1 MCKLYQNVHKNTD
14 FISYFCNQQW
24 KFNNDNI
31 QNLWKKMSPQDK
43 HLFNFDISLVD
54 WEEAMFAA
62 VRGLRIYVMDDPFL
76 RVEEEV
82 ARYKRCVNL

>member
-1 MCKLYQNVHKNTD
+1 
-14 FISYFCNQQW
+14 
-24 KFNNDNI
+24 
-31 QNLWKKMSPQDK
+31 MSPQDK